1 MSTSSTPG
9 PAEPRSSRLATWL
22 RTAVII
28 VWVAVATPVVGAI
41 VIGISFFS
49 RSANPGH
56 RLARVWGRSIL
67 AVSGVRVTIRGL
79 ERIDPAR
86 AYVFMSNHQS
96 NFDIPVLLG
105 HLPVQ
110 FRWLAK
116 AELFRIPIFGRA
128 MRAAGYISIDRSN
141 RDAAFESL
149 EQAAARTRSGASI
162 MIFPEGTRSLDG
174 SLKPFKKGGFVMAI
188 TAGVPIV
195 PVAIGGTHAIMPK
208 NTLLIRPRDV
218 TLEILEPID
227 TAGVTPDGKG
237 LLMERVRA
245 AIGAE
250 CDRS

>member
-1 MSTSSTPG
+1 MFVI
-9 PAEPRSSRLATWL
+9 WL
-22 RTAVII
+22 RTAMII
-28 VWVAVATPVVGAI
+28 LWVAVATPVIGVI
-41 VIGISFFS
+41 VICLSFFA

-56 RLARVWGRSIL
+56 RLARIWGRSIL
-67 AVSGVRVTIRGL
+67 RVSGIRVSVQGL

-149 EQAAARTRSGASI
+149 ERAAERTRNGASI

-174 SLKPFKKGGFVMAI
+174 NLKPFKKGGFVMAI
-188 TAGVPIV
+188 AAGVPIV
-195 PVAIGGTHAIMPK
+195 PVAIAGTHAIMPK
-208 NTLLIRPRDV
+208 NTLLIRPRNV
-218 TLEILEPID
+218 TLKILEPVD
-227 TAGVTPDGKG
+227 TAGAARESKE
-237 LLMERVRA
+237 LLIERVRA
-245 AIGAE
+245 AIG
-250 CDRS
+250 DGSRKG

>member
-1 MSTSSTPG
+1 MFVI
-9 PAEPRSSRLATWL
+9 WL
-22 RTAVII
+22 RTAMII
-28 VWVAVATPVVGAI
+28 LWVAVATPVIGVI
-41 VIGISFFS
+41 VICLSFFA

-56 RLARVWGRSIL
+56 RLARIWGRSIL
-67 AVSGVRVTIRGL
+67 RVSGIRVSVQGL

-149 EQAAARTRSGASI
+149 ERAAERTRNGASI

-174 SLKPFKKGGFVMAI
+174 NLKPFKKGGFVMAI
-188 TAGVPIV
+188 AAGVPIV
-195 PVAIGGTHAIMPK
+195 PVAIAGTHAIMPK

-218 TLEILEPID
+218 TLNILEPVD
-227 TAGVTPDGKG
+227 TAGAAREGKE
-237 LLMERVRA
+237 LLIERVRA
-245 AIGAE
+245 AIG
-250 CDRS
+250 DGSRKG